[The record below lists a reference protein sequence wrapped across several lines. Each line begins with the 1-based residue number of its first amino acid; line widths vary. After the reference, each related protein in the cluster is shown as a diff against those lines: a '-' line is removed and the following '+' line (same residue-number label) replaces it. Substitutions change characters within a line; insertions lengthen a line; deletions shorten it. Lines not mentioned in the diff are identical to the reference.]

1 MVNKGLEFT
10 LNAKILESEN
20 GLNWSLGGNISTL
33 KNEVTK
39 MYDEND
45 IITGRRIIRKGEAV
59 NSFYLKKWAGAN
71 PENGN
76 PRWYINGEGGETTKD
91 YDKAG
96 YALQ

>member
-1 MVNKGLEFT
+1 MPLHFLLLRGAYDEGTEDAVKFINIGEMVNKGLEFT

-45 IITGRRIIRKGEAV
+45 IITVVVLSVREK
-59 NSFYLKKWAGAN
+59 
-71 PENGN
+71 P
-76 PRWYINGEGGETTKD
+76 
-91 YDKAG
+91 
-96 YALQ
+96 